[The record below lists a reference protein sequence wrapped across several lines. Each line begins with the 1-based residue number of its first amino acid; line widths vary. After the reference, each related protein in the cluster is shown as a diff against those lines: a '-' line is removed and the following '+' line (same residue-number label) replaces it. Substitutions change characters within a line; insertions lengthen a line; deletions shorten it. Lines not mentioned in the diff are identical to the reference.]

1 MQFYDVLEVLFESAN
16 GGYKVYS
23 ELDECVYT
31 LTAEDLKHEREL
43 GNEVYDPYQLVFFN

>member
-1 MQFYDVLEVLFESAN
+1 MQCYDVIEVLFET
-16 GGYKVYS
+16 GDGDYKVYS

-31 LTAEDLKHEREL
+31 LSAEDLKHERDL

>member
-1 MQFYDVLEVLFESAN
+1 MLYQDVLEVLFESAR

-31 LTAEDLKHEREL
+31 LSAEDLKYEREI
-43 GNEVYDPYQLVFFN
+43 GNEVYDPYELVFFN